1 MLIISASIITLFES
15 RPIACRFIFIA
26 SSNFRNCKYIC
37 VCPITTIVLIIVHKI
52 TAAYLSRWIIRNTV
66 VICKCVVPWFM
77 TVRSMT
83 VRSMTVRSM
92 TVRSMTVRTVSMII
106 TPTTSLRRLV
116 RVMVILTIRRNVWA
130 YSGASGSADPI
141 GTWDERQA
149 T

>member
-1 MLIISASIITLFES
+1 MSIISASIITLFES

-26 SSNFRNCKYIC
+26 SSNFRNCKCIC

-52 TAAYLSRWIIRNTV
+52 TAAYLSIWIIRNTV
-66 VICKCVVPWFM
+66 VICKCVVPWCM

-83 VRSMTVRSM
+83 VRSMTVRI
-92 TVRSMTVRTVSMII
+92 MTVRTVSMII